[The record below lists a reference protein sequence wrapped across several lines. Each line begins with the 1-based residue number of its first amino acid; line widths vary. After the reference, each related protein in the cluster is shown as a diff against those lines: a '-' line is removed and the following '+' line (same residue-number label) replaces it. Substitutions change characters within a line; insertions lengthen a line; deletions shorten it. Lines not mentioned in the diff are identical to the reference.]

1 MVSNFVIFTRGRTGS
16 TTIRTE
22 LDSHFKIVCH
32 GELFHPQTAEQLKAK
47 FALDPAPYDVFK
59 KRVGDSDTEYYER
72 YLREVIK
79 SSRRQKPDAIVG
91 FKLLYGQAT
100 AHKRKRFLRILSR
113 QGFVFLHLIR
123 RNTVRQA
130 VSSMVAHKR
139 GKFNAKK
146 KNWSAPAERYELD
159 TMDFIRRVNKY
170 SGVVEKNRMLL
181 SDQKCLEIYY
191 EDYCGER
198 DAFFSRIFDFLGI
211 ERFDLAPT
219 EYSVMTDRNLQNVV
233 KNFEELRQAT
243 RTLGLEHMLEAP

>member
-16 TTIRTE
+16 FTIRTE

-59 KRVGDSDTEYYER
+59 KRVGDSYREYYER

-91 FKLLYGQAT
+91 FKILNWQAV
-100 AHKRKRFLRILSR
+100 AHSRQRLLRILSR

-130 VSSMVAHKR
+130 VSAMVARKR
-139 GKFNAKK
+139 GIFNR
-146 KNWSAPAERYELD
+146 KNWNAPAERYELN
-159 TMDFIRRVNKY
+159 TKDFIRKVNKY
-170 SGVVEKNRMLL
+170 SGVVEENRMLL
-181 SDQKCLEIYY
+181 SGQKCLEIYY

-211 ERFDLAPT
+211 ERFDLAPA
-219 EYSVMTDRNLQNVV
+219 EFSIMTDRNLQNVV
-233 KNFEELRQAT
+233 KNFEELRQTT

>member
-16 TTIRTE
+16 TAIRAE
-22 LDSHFKIVCH
+22 LDGHFKIVCY
-32 GELFHPQTAEQLKAK
+32 GELFHPQSVEQLKAK
-47 FALDPAPYDVFK
+47 FALDPGPYDVFK
-59 KRVGDSDTEYYER
+59 KRIGDSDREYYER
-72 YLREVIK
+72 YLRETIK

-91 FKLLYGQAT
+91 FKLLNGQAV
-100 AHKRKRFLRILSR
+100 AHKRKRLLRILSR

-123 RNTVRQA
+123 RNIVRQA
-130 VSSMVAHKR
+130 VSGMVAHKR
-139 GKFNAKK
+139 GIFNA
-146 KNWSAPAERYELD
+146 KNWSAAAERYELD
-159 TMDFIRRVNKY
+159 TTDFIRRVNKY

-181 SDQKCLEIYY
+181 SDHKCLEIYY
-191 EDYCGER
+191 EDFCGER

-219 EYSVMTDRNLQNVV
+219 EFSMMTDRNLQNVV